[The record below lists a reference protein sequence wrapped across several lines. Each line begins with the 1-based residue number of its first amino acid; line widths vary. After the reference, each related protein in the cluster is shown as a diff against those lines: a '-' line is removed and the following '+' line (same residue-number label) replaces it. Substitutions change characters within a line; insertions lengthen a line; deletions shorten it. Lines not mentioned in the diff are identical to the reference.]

1 MEASL
6 KFAKKLN
13 PDWCQFNIYVSC
25 PGSRLYEVISQS
37 LYDQMYNYLARV
49 KTNEFDYEMLVKI
62 QRDFQRSCE
71 KSAVSKLMRVIK
83 QEGLR

>member
-1 MEASL
+1 
-6 KFAKKLN
+6 
-13 PDWCQFNIYVSC
+13 
-25 PGSRLYEVISQS
+25 
-37 LYDQMYNYLARV
+37 MYNYLARV

-83 QEGLR
+83 QEGFR

>member
-1 MEASL
+1 
-6 KFAKKLN
+6 
-13 PDWCQFNIYVSC
+13 
-25 PGSRLYEVISQS
+25 LYEVISQS
-37 LYDQMYNYLARV
+37 LYDQIYNYLARV

-83 QEGLR
+83 QEGLGSAFKKGTSFVFHC